1 MAVALPD
8 SSDSAPRQP
17 AVRRHARRVSV
28 AVAGGVT
35 VAVGIVLLP
44 LPGPGTLVIL
54 AGLSILGREFPRAR
68 RAADKGKEAAST
80 AFKGAR
86 RGAGRIGD
94 WFRTE
99 TDTTPPE
106 E

>member
-1 MAVALPD
+1 
-8 SSDSAPRQP
+8 
-17 AVRRHARRVSV
+17 VSV

-35 VAVGIVLLP
+35 VAVGVVLLP

-68 RAADKGKEAAST
+68 RAADKGKAAATS
-80 AFKGAR
+80 AFQGAR
-86 RGAGRIGD
+86 RGAGRVGG

>member
-1 MAVALPD
+1 MAIAVPD
-8 SSDSAPRQP
+8 QQPAKPADPSA
-17 AVRRHARRVSV
+17 AVRRHARRTAV

-68 RAADKGKEAAST
+68 RAADKGKGMAGSAME
-80 AFKGAR
+80 GAR
-86 RGAGRIGD
+86 RGSRRVGG
-94 WFRTE
+94 WFRR
-99 TDTTPPE
+99 
-106 E
+106 